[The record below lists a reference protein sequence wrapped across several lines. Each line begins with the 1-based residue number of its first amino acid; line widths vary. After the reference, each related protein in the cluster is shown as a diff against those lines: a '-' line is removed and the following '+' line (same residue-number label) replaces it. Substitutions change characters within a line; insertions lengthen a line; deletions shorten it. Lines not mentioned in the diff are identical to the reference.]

1 MGQFSC
7 GIQQPVASRA
17 YPVLHW
23 HSQPLIGLQLSCPR
37 LDNIL
42 YLRRILHSKSFRCS
56 WYGTVFLRDTTTSCI
71 TSISCFALAF
81 TTADWFTVI
90 MPKVR

>member
-37 LDNIL
+37 FSHLASHLKRHL
-42 YLRRILHSKSFRCS
+42 YFSPTLH
-56 WYGTVFLRDTTTSCI
+56 
-71 TSISCFALAF
+71 
-81 TTADWFTVI
+81 
-90 MPKVR
+90 